1 MNPPEEP
8 EGSELLQIATNRV
21 LGDAQPRHELGHHN
35 SPVAPKPSEDLPFP
49 LCCQHRC
56 GL

>member
-8 EGSELLQIATNRV
+8 EGSELLQVATNCV
-21 LGDAQPRHELGHHN
+21 LRDAQPRHELGHHN
-35 SPVAPKPSEDLPFP
+35 SPVAAKPSEDLPFP